1 MQFRYHLYILL
12 FILLLMLLLLVI
24 VFFLLML
31 IILFILFILLLLII
45 LLLILLLML
54 LLLLYELLPI
64 VCDNSHRCS
73 GNLKYCTIVRILSN
87 VRTHVNNQIRIYIY
101 NIYILSSK
109 VRTHTHV
116 YRVTVLACLTWSC
129 CDPQSF
135 DVVSQGFQLISWL
148 ASLISC
154 SISLIR

>member
-1 MQFRYHLYILL
+1 MGNLMNEKTYILL
-12 FILLLMLLLLVI
+12 FILLMLLLLVI

-31 IILFILFILLLLII
+31 IILFILFILLMLII
-45 LLLILLLML
+45 LLLILLL
-54 LLLLYELLPI
+54 LLYELLPM

-129 CDPQSF
+129 CDP
-135 DVVSQGFQLISWL
+135 
-148 ASLISC
+148 
-154 SISLIR
+154 

>member
-1 MQFRYHLYILL
+1 MRSCIKLRSVVRYHLYILL
-12 FILLLMLLLLVI
+12 LILLLMLLLLVI

-31 IILFILFILLLLII
+31 IILFILFILFILLLLILLLLII
-45 LLLILLLML
+45 LLLIL

-73 GNLKYCTIVRILSN
+73 GNLKYCTIVRILSK

-109 VRTHTHV
+109 VHAHTHV

-129 CDPQSF
+129 CDP
-135 DVVSQGFQLISWL
+135 
-148 ASLISC
+148 
-154 SISLIR
+154 

>member
-31 IILFILFILLLLII
+31 IILFILFILLMLLILLLII
-45 LLLILLLML
+45 LLLIL

-64 VCDNSHRCS
+64 VCDNSHRPCGRS
-73 GNLKYCTIVRILSN
+73 FRPLYIYIYYNIIYYVYN
-87 VRTHVNNQIRIYIY
+87 IYIY
-101 NIYILSSK
+101 NIDVSDFVSDFLTLPIVHYSW
-109 VRTHTHV
+109 
-116 YRVTVLACLTWSC
+116 LTWSC

>member
-31 IILFILFILLLLII
+31 IILFILFILLMLII
-45 LLLILLLML
+45 LLLIL

-64 VCDNSHRCS
+64 VCDNSHRPCGRS
-73 GNLKYCTIVRILSN
+73 FRPLY
-87 VRTHVNNQIRIYIY
+87 IYIY
-101 NIYILSSK
+101 IIILYTTYIIYIYIYIDLSDFVSDFLTLP
-109 VRTHTHV
+109 VVH
-116 YRVTVLACLTWSC
+116 YSWLTWSC